1 MPTLATNKRA
11 THDYQLLERFE
22 AGIALW
28 GHEVKAVR
36 AGSVSLKAAYITI
49 GLSGAT
55 LLNAHI
61 GKYAQAG
68 ELAGYDPTR
77 TRILLLK
84 KKEIAYLKGKTHEQG
99 LTLVPLSV
107 YTKRNLLKIE
117 FALARGK
124 SNVDKRQSIK
134 EREWKRRKQRI
145 LN

>member
-1 MPTLATNKRA
+1 M
-11 THDYQLLERFE
+11 HDYELLERLE
-22 AGIALW
+22 AGISLW

-36 AGSVSLKAAYITI
+36 AGNVSLKAAYVTI
-49 GLSGAT
+49 GPLGAA

-61 GKYAQAG
+61 GKYANAG
-68 ELAGYDPTR
+68 ELSGYDPTR
-77 TRILLLK
+77 TRLLLLK
-84 KKEIAYLKGKTHEQG
+84 KKEIAYLRGKTHEQG

-107 YTKRNLLKIE
+107 YTKRNLLKLE

-124 SNVDKRQSIK
+124 SKFDKRHSIK

>member
-11 THDYQLLERFE
+11 FHDYELLERLE
-22 AGIALW
+22 AGISLW

-36 AGSVSLKAAYITI
+36 AGNVSLKASYVTI
-49 GLSGAT
+49 GPTGAT

-61 GKYAQAG
+61 GKYANAG
-68 ELAGYDPTR
+68 ELPSYDPTR
-77 TRILLLK
+77 TRMLLLK
-84 KKEIAYLKGKTHEQG
+84 KKEIAYLRGKTHEQG

-107 YTKRNLLKIE
+107 YTHNNLLKLE

-124 SNVDKRQSIK
+124 SKFDKRHSIK

-145 LN
+145 EN

>member
-11 THDYQLLERFE
+11 THDYELLERFQ
-22 AGIALW
+22 AGVSLW

-49 GLSGAT
+49 GERGAT

-61 GKYAQAG
+61 GKYAYAG
-68 ELAGYDPTR
+68 ELPGYDPTR
-77 TRILLLK
+77 TRQLLLK
-84 KKEIAYLKGKTHEQG
+84 KKEIAYLRGKTHEQG
-99 LTLVPLSV
+99 LTLVPVSV
-107 YTKRNLLKIE
+107 YTHNNLLKVE

-124 SNVDKRQSIK
+124 TKFDKRASIK
-134 EREWKRRKQRI
+134 EREWKRRKARI